1 MQNSLWRNISYQ
13 YDQANRLLQAG
24 DISYTWDANGNQ
36 LQKIT
41 PQGSWSY
48 VYDYENRLVKV
59 IHPDGGMTEFAY
71 AGAGYD
77 RVWMRKKNGEE
88 IFFTY
93 DGEKTTA
100 EFSAQ
105 GALLRAYRY
114 GPQVVWMEE
123 GGNIFFLHA
132 DGQGSVRLVT
142 NLSGQVVAEYSYD
155 AFGNQ
160 LEGEEGWNPFKYC
173 GIFGYREDEETA
185 LMKVGAR
192 YYDPTIGRWIQKDPI
207 LDGFNWWLYCE
218 NDPVNGVDPLGQESF
233 IEAGILVCVAGVLLG
248 GLSGGIIAGVGL
260 TIVFYEVV
268 MLIREDIK
276 AYEERKEWEETPSY
290 QDMGI
295 PPWAKKFLVQ

>member
-1 MQNSLWRNISYQ
+1 MVS
-13 YDQANRLLQAG
+13 
-24 DISYTWDANGNQ
+24 
-36 LQKIT
+36 
-41 PQGSWSY
+41 
-48 VYDYENRLVKV
+48 
-59 IHPDGGMTEFAY
+59 
-71 AGAGYD
+71 
-77 RVWMRKKNGEE
+77 
-88 IFFTY
+88 
-93 DGEKTTA
+93 KTTA

-192 YYDPTIGRWIQKDPI
+192 YYDPTIGRWIQKAPI
-207 LDGFNWWLYCE
+207 LSGFNWWVYCE
-218 NDPVNGVDPLGQESF
+218 NDPVNKIDPSGKSWVVEF
-233 IEAGILVCVAGVLLG
+233 IIEWI
-248 GLSGGIIAGVGL
+248 GVGFGGWYTYICITTYVVAPAIL
-260 TIVFYEVV
+260 PAAGAIIGVTLVVVAFYGISQTIDEFVG
-268 MLIREDIK
+268 
-276 AYEERKEWEETPSY
+276 A
-290 QDMGI
+290 
-295 PPWAKKFLVQ
+295 AKP